1 MSRVFEHCAEPAEA
15 ETFLWEARECLV
27 VYPDMLKQFE
37 AVFING
43 RPVEVVIAQI
53 HDCLEVQR
61 AMRAEKDLQEKDVG
75 KRGSVE

>member
-1 MSRVFEHCAEPAEA
+1 LSTVLSLPKR
-15 ETFLWEARECLV
+15 RRS
-27 VYPDMLKQFE
+27 
-37 AVFING
+37 